1 MKNLPKERTELTKEE
16 EEEIQY
22 QKQMTSFKKCL
33 DDYENIENR
42 EQE

>member
-1 MKNLPKERTELTKEE
+1 MGGLTKEE

-33 DDYENIENR
+33 DDYEAIENR